1 MADIKEILLNVQERL
16 GTAVP
21 GLEYIDKDWGQ
32 LSYEKP
38 AVKYPCALLDVKNIN
53 YSQEGRGRQMADT
66 QLTVTVA
73 NLRLAAASLLAPR
86 KEEAYQVID
95 LLERIHAALHLF
107 STGGFAPLFRSNL
120 KKVVADSS
128 HECYEMT
135 YQTAFEVGYDTGERP
150 GAITSVRLELK

>member
-1 MADIKEILLNVQERL
+1 MANIKEILLSVQERL
-16 GTAVP
+16 GSTVP
-21 GLEYIDKDWGQ
+21 ELQYIDKDWGQ
-32 LSYEKP
+32 LSCEKP
-38 AVKYPCALLDVKNIN
+38 AVKYPCALLDVRNIN

-86 KEEAYQVID
+86 KEEAYLVID

-107 STGGFAPLFRSNL
+107 TAGGYAPLFRTNL

-135 YQTAFEVGYDTGERP
+135 YQTSFEVGYDTSEKSRAVTG
-150 GAITSVRLELK
+150 VRLQLK

>member
-73 NLRLAAASLLAPR
+73 NLRLAACDAQKRYP
-86 KEEAYQVID
+86 
-95 LLERIHAALHLF
+95 
-107 STGGFAPLFRSNL
+107 
-120 KKVVADSS
+120 
-128 HECYEMT
+128 
-135 YQTAFEVGYDTGERP
+135 
-150 GAITSVRLELK
+150 